1 MTKKKTPVKTSVKA
15 DETPVQAAPEKSASK
30 PVRFSIKRAVIVT
43 LLLIFTAIIW
53 YYVAFYAFSLKNES
67 DQAKHHADALA
78 DTAVVAVVDGKN
90 ITLGDVRALAKD
102 IPQLSDLPFEMI
114 YPQILNNMI
123 NTQVM
128 LTGATKSDIE
138 KNPDVVKAL
147 KLAREQILSQAYLSK
162 QLEAEMTDEALQDLY
177 KNEMRNFERQEE
189 ISARHILVGSK
200 KEADDVIVQLKAGV
214 DFAML
219 ANQKSMD
226 KDNKGGQLGY
236 FTKNMMIPE
245 FGNAVF
251 AMKKGELSAPIKTPF
266 GWHVVLVEDRRL
278 AAPPAFEDVKDQ
290 LKQLYAERNLKR
302 VIDQEWQKENAQ
314 ILIPKID

>member
-1 MTKKKTPVKTSVKA
+1 MTKKKTSVKTSVKA
-15 DETPVQAAPEKSASK
+15 DETPVQAAPEKSASNS
-30 PVRFSIKRAVIVT
+30 VRFNIKRAVIVT
-43 LLLIFTAIIW
+43 LLLIFTAVVW

-67 DQAKHHADALA
+67 DRAKRHADALA

-138 KNPDVVKAL
+138 KNPDVIKAL

-162 QLEAEMTDEALQDLY
+162 QLETEMTEEALQDLY

-290 LKQLYAERNLKR
+290 LKQLYAERNIKR

>member
-1 MTKKKTPVKTSVKA
+1 MTQKKTPVKASAKTNEKPVQTTSVKN
-15 DETPVQAAPEKSASK
+15 TSASK
-30 PVRFSIKRAVIVT
+30 RFNGKRAIIVA
-43 LLLIFTAIIW
+43 LLLIITIVIW
-53 YYVAFYAFSLKNES
+53 YYVAFYAFSLKNEN
-67 DQAKHHADALA
+67 DRAKHSAADLA
-78 DTAVVAVVDGKN
+78 DTAVVATVDGKN

-102 IPQLSDLPFEMI
+102 VPQLSDLPFEMI

-128 LTGATKSDIE
+128 LTGANKAGIE

-162 QLEAEMTDEALQDLY
+162 QLENDMTDEALQDLY

-290 LKQLYAERNLKR
+290 LKQLYAERNVKR
-302 VIDQEWQKENAQ
+302 VIEQEWQKENAKV
-314 ILIPKID
+314 LIPKID

>member
-1 MTKKKTPVKTSVKA
+1 MTKKKTPVKTAIKA
-15 DETPVQAAPEKSASK
+15 DETPAQTAPAKSTSK
-30 PVRFSIKRAVIVT
+30 PVRFDTKRAVIVAVLFVVT
-43 LLLIFTAIIW
+43 VAIW
-53 YYVAFYAFSLKNES
+53 FYVAFYAFNMKNES
-67 DQAKHHADALA
+67 DRAKNHAGALA
-78 DTAVVAVVDGKN
+78 DTAVVATVDGKN

-128 LTGATKSDIE
+128 LTGATKSGIE

-290 LKQLYAERNLKR
+290 LKQLYAERNVKR

-314 ILIPKID
+314 ILIQKID

>member
-1 MTKKKTPVKTSVKA
+1 MTKKKTPVKTSVKP
-15 DETPVQAAPEKSASK
+15 DETPVKSAPALST
-30 PVRFSIKRAVIVT
+30 SDSTHSNAKRAIIVVVLLVITVV
-43 LLLIFTAIIW
+43 IW
-53 YYVAFYAFSLKNES
+53 YYVAFYAFNLKNES
-67 DQAKHHADALA
+67 DRAKNHAGDLA
-78 DTAVVAVVDGKN
+78 DTAVVATVDGKN

-102 IPQLSDLPFEMI
+102 VPQLSNLPFEMI

-123 NTQVM
+123 NTRVM
-128 LTGATKSDIE
+128 LTGAAKAGIE
-138 KNPDVVKAL
+138 KDPDIVKAMQMA
-147 KLAREQILSQAYLSK
+147 KEQILSQAYLSK
-162 QLEAEMTDEALQDLY
+162 QLESEMTDEALQDLY

-278 AAPPAFEDVKDQ
+278 AAPPSFEDVKDQ
-290 LKQLYAERNLKR
+290 LKQLYAERNFKR
-302 VIDQEWQKENAQ
+302 VIEQEWQKENAKV
-314 ILIPKID
+314 LIPKIN